1 VQGLV
6 LKLVLLLVQLV
17 QQQLVQQQLVLKLVA
32 LLVQLVQQQLVQQL
46 APVQKLFVQL

>member
-6 LKLVLLLVQLV
+6 LK
-17 QQQLVQQQLVLKLVA
+17 
-32 LLVQLVQQQLVQQL
+32 LVQLVQQQLVQQL